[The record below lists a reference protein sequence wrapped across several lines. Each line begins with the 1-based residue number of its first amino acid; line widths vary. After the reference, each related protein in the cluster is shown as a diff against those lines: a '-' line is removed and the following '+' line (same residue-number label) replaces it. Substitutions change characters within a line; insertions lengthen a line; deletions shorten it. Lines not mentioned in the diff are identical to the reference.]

1 MIMMDISAVIPAY
14 NAEAYIERAI
24 VSIVNQCDP
33 VHEIIVVDDG
43 STDQT
48 ESVIYKLK
56 QKHKFIKFLKQRNA
70 GASAA
75 RNHGISIAEGDWVLL
90 LDADD
95 ECDSTLIRQYKAQIY
110 EGQYSAIYSDFV
122 QIDETGHKISDTFF
136 GQRLLG
142 RAGFCQMLLRNP
154 IISPS
159 GSIIHKS
166 VFNELEGFD
175 TTIKYVEDVDF
186 WLRLLLNGNNIGHVC
201 EPLSFIRRHSTNTT
215 ANIESTRQGE
225 KRLLDKF
232 GLAVLKETIYERSSP
247 IAHNHLDFVNFLIR
261 FEKWQEA
268 EQLLETVQIE
278 SSNDKYVSYLFVK
291 ALVALQ
297 LDKFKVAKELY
308 LSIIELNN
316 THGAALNN
324 LGVLYAQNNELDK
337 ARRTF
342 KLALQYYPGYQDAA
356 NNIEQLDTETST
368 FLFTKREL
376 RKSLLRYS

>member
-1 MIMMDISAVIPAY
+1 MNISAVIPAY

-24 VSIVNQCDP
+24 VSIVNQSDS

-48 ESVIYKLK
+48 ESVIHKLRRK
-56 QKHKFIKFLKQRNA
+56 YGYIKFFKQENA

-75 RNHGISIAEGDWVLL
+75 RNLGISKAEGDWVLL

-95 ECDSTLIRQYKAQIY
+95 ECAPTLIRQYKAKIG

-122 QIDETGHKISDTFF
+122 QIDETGQKISDIFS
-136 GQRLLG
+136 GQQLSG
-142 RAGFCQMLLRNP
+142 REGFCQMLLRNP

-159 GSIIHKS
+159 GSIIYKS
-166 VFNELEGFD
+166 VFHELEGFD
-175 TTIKYVEDVDF
+175 TTIKYVEDVDL
-186 WLRLLLNGNNIGHVC
+186 WLRLLLNNNNIGHVC
-201 EPLSFIRRHSTNTT
+201 EPLSFIRRHSNNTT

-232 GLAVLKETIYERSSP
+232 GLAVIKETIYDRSYTVE
-247 IAHNHLDFVNFLIR
+247 HNHLDYVNFLIR

-268 EQLLETVQIE
+268 EQLLETIQIE
-278 SSNDKYVSYLFVK
+278 ASNDKYGSYLFVK

-297 LDKFKVAKELY
+297 IEKFEVAKELY
-308 LSIIELNN
+308 LTVIKWND

-324 LGVLYAQNNELDK
+324 VGVLYAKNNEPEK
-337 ARRTF
+337 ARESLQ
-342 KLALQYYPGYQDAA
+342 LALQYYPGYLDATY
-356 NNIEQLDTETST
+356 NLEQLDAVNPI
-368 FLFTKREL
+368 FRFTKREL